1 MEATPSP
8 ASPVPEG
15 AAPPGTVAAP
25 AASVP
30 AEVPAERLR
39 LALGVAAGFV
49 AAVLAFAGYRLYEKD
64 RAETAAELVRIKA
77 YLDVRSQVEAVPA
90 RARERVR
97 AQGGALVA
105 ADEPQARKTVEPQAR
120 KPVEPAAR
128 TVPKP
133 RPAKEK
139 PPSQLRPK
147 PKPRPVQSKP
157 HPPVERPKSVDR
169 IWSERVQRECARGFV
184 GLICRESLR
193 MDLCKEHAA
202 WGKASICPAEKPAP
216 PSWPSSVG

>member
-25 AASVP
+25 AASAP

-39 LALGVAAGFV
+39 LALGLAAGFV
-49 AAVLAFAGYRLYEKD
+49 ALALAFAGYRLYEKD

-77 YLDVRSQVEAVPA
+77 YLDARSQPETVPA
-90 RARERVR
+90 RARERAR
-97 AQGGALVA
+97 ASGGVLVA
-105 ADEPQARKTVEPQAR
+105 ADEPQARKPVEPQAR

-139 PPSQLRPK
+139 PPSQPRPK
-147 PKPRPVQSKP
+147 PVQSKP
-157 HPPVERPKSVDR
+157 PPPAERPKSVDR
-169 IWSERVQRECARGFV
+169 IWNERVQRECARGFV